1 MASSSSMVDAPWNP
15 FASPISSRHSAA
27 DHHPVVVGVDKLS
40 NPQIDANEHKIWRD
54 PSCKF
59 LSDAGVARVPAASS
73 RTERFGFDV
82 NVDPKVSPFSVSAS
96 KEPRVAFEG
105 ASASSD
111 DGSIVPGSRDGSGVD
126 VHQNT
131 NASFCR
137 TSTMLRT
144 KTRSRLMDPA
154 PQSLSGALAAEA
166 GRSTT
171 RSSPLPSGQLRSQLL
186 GGSTTDEDEEE
197 TLLDEDLPAD
207 DNFKRAKFRTL
218 TALQWASLVLIFA
231 ALVAVLAVPSLRR
244 CSLWGI
250 RLWKWVVLFLVV
262 ICGHM
267 ISGWGIRL
275 LVFVMERNFLL
286 RKRVLYFV
294 YGVRKPVHYC
304 LWLGLVLLVWH
315 LLFDQKIERQTNSE
329 AVDYVSKILIC
340 LLVATLFRLA
350 KTIVIKSL
358 ASSFHVSTYFDRIQE
373 ALFNQYVIE
382 TLSSPPWFRSQRTR
396 DEANHFL
403 SDVERLQNAGA
414 AIPADLRLLNLQQG
428 SQNGESARSANAMRR
443 KEIGR
448 KQEGITIE
456 HLHRLSQKNVSAWIM
471 KRMMKIVRHGTLS
484 TLHEQ
489 LVSAASMEDE
499 STAMQIQ
506 SEREAKVAAR
516 RIFHNVA
523 KPGQR
528 HIYLE
533 DLKHFL
539 REDEALK
546 TMGLFEGAEENK
558 RITKKSLKNW
568 VVNVFK
574 ERRALALSLNDTK
587 TAVNRLH
594 QMANVVVAVVVL
606 AIWLLILDI
615 AALKF
620 FVFLSSQLL
629 LVTFVFGNTLK
640 MIFEAIIFL
649 FVMHPFD
656 VGDRCE
662 IEGVQMIVEEMNI
675 LTTIFLRNDNQKVS
689 YPNGVLATLP
699 IGNIHRS
706 PDMGDAIDF
715 SVHVSTPVEKLALM
729 KERIVAFIEGNTDHW
744 YPDPTVVIK
753 DVDDMNRLMVSIWF
767 RHRINFQEITERWK
781 RRELVVQEMVKV
793 SKELEIEYRMLPL
806 DVNLR
811 AMPALTSTRLPST
824 WKACS

>member
-1 MASSSSMVDAPWNP
+1 MHPRIPHHRRRRRHRSNHRYPLDSNKSCYCQICPLVQFLVWFLFPIPVVYSSPGHHGKGKESSTSELELKLPSYAAFLWISNLITGMMIIQLGNVQRPSLLYIYLHAPRHPAISAMASSSSMVDAPWNP

-105 ASASSD
+105 ASPSSD
-111 DGSIVPGSRDGSGVD
+111 DGSGVD

-137 TSTMLRT
+137 TSTLLRT

-186 GGSTTDEDEEE
+186 GRSTTDEDEEE

-396 DEANHFL
+396 DEANHLL

-528 HIYLE
+528 YVFFFFS
-533 DLKHFL
+533 FL
-539 REDEALK
+539 L
-546 TMGLFEGAEENK
+546 
-558 RITKKSLKNW
+558 
-568 VVNVFK
+568 
-574 ERRALALSLNDTK
+574 
-587 TAVNRLH
+587 
-594 QMANVVVAVVVL
+594 
-606 AIWLLILDI
+606 
-615 AALKF
+615 
-620 FVFLSSQLL
+620 
-629 LVTFVFGNTLK
+629 
-640 MIFEAIIFL
+640 
-649 FVMHPFD
+649 
-656 VGDRCE
+656 
-662 IEGVQMIVEEMNI
+662 
-675 LTTIFLRNDNQKVS
+675 
-689 YPNGVLATLP
+689 
-699 IGNIHRS
+699 
-706 PDMGDAIDF
+706 
-715 SVHVSTPVEKLALM
+715 
-729 KERIVAFIEGNTDHW
+729 FIEGNTDHW

-753 DVDDMNRLMVSIWF
+753 DVDEMNRLMVSIWF